1 MRFAVAEE
9 AAALRDAS
17 DALLGERATTALI
30 RSAWETSQTQVRDV
44 WRGLAEIGL
53 TGALVADESGGL
65 GLDENALPPVLNRIG
80 YRGLPVPA
88 VETVAVAAPLLAAA
102 GHPALPDVL
111 SGAALVTANLDATA
125 TAGLRVP
132 FLMAADYVLLRA
144 GDEVRVYER
153 GELDAEPVQAI
164 DGSRQ
169 LARLRC
175 SPAGGTALATG
186 PATASAWQR
195 GVLGTAAVLVGLAER
210 MVAMTVGY
218 VAGRQQFGVPVGS
231 FQAVKHRLA
240 DAYLAVEFARPA
252 VLAAGWAQ
260 AAAVAD
266 AAGQTSIA
274 KVLASDAASVVARA
288 AIQCHG
294 AIGYTTEYDLHL
306 FAKRAWALAAS
317 WGSAGW
323 HRRRLAA
330 ALGLDK
336 EGLDKQCLDN
346 YGVDADEKRG
356 GSGGW

>member
-1 MRFAVAEE
+1 MRFAVAEQ

-17 DALLGERATTALI
+17 DALLGARATTALI
-30 RSAWETSQTQVRDV
+30 RSAWTAGQDADVWGV
-44 WRGLAEIGL
+44 WRGLADIGL
-53 TGALVADESGGL
+53 TGALVADGSGGL

-80 YRGLPVPA
+80 YSGLPVPA

-102 GHPALPDVL
+102 GHPALPAVL
-111 SGAALVTANLDATA
+111 SGAALVTGNLDATA
-125 TAGLRVP
+125 TAGLPVP
-132 FLMAADYVLLRA
+132 FLMVADYVLLRA
-144 GDEVRVYER
+144 GDQVRLYER
-153 GELDAEPVQAI
+153 GEVDAEPVQAV

-169 LARLRC
+169 LARLRH
-175 SPAGGTALATG
+175 SPAGGTTLATG
-186 PATASAWQR
+186 PAAATAWQR
-195 GVLGTAAVLVGLAER
+195 GVLGTAAVLTGLAER
-210 MVAMTVGY
+210 MLAMTVGY

-240 DAYLAVEFARPA
+240 DACLAVEFARPA

-266 AAGQTSIA
+266 AADQTSVA

-306 FAKRAWALAAS
+306 YAKRAWALAAS

-323 HRRRLAA
+323 HRRRLVA

-336 EGLDKQCLDN
+336 EEG
-346 YGVDADEKRG
+346 E
-356 GSGGW
+356 SGG